1 MNAVKFAVIGNCLLR
16 ITLTI
21 CITYSAIHFQKP
33 SLLWWYIL
41 PAMLGLSVSS
51 KDGKEDSLT

>member
-1 MNAVKFAVIGNCLLR
+1 MNAVKFAVMGNCLLR

-21 CITYSAIHFQKP
+21 CITYSAINFQKT
-33 SLLWWYIL
+33 SLLWWYVL
-41 PAMLGLSVSS
+41 PAMLGLNISS